1 MESVKLYSPYGY
13 SEGGAGME
21 EDSAGD
27 YVTYEDYDALYDK
40 WFDLNAK
47 YQDLYNSIVDVYRN
61 M

>member
-1 MESVKLYSPYGY
+1 MESVKLYSPCI
-13 SEGGAGME
+13 AGME

-27 YVTYEDYDALYDK
+27 FVTYEDYDKLYDK

-47 YQDLYNSIVDVYRN
+47 YNDLYNSIVDVYRN